1 MALAPPNGLA
11 AIKQAAAANGLDWR
25 PLAAIAHHESG
36 LNPAAVGDQ
45 GTSFG
50 LFQLHQ
56 GGALPAGTPASQ
68 ATNPL
73 WNANFAAR
81 QIKGLNIQ
89 GLPVAQQ
96 IAQIS
101 RRFERPA
108 DPASEIADAQRY
120 YQTALAG
127 APATAGMPAP
137 TAAGADPRAA
147 GRSGLP
153 TGGSLAPQSLA
164 PLQAGFGL
172 AQASGQ
178 RALDALGKLS
188 GHSVQ
193 APAAP
198 NLAALTTSASTQ
210 LQPTAPTHPT
220 KTVSVK
226 PGAPLPAGLNPQEQ
240 KVVELAKT
248 YLGDKYVFGGSTH
261 AGIDC
266 SGLITDIYAKLGV
279 KLPHNAAAQFQLG
292 KPVGLKNLQPGQ
304 PIFFRNSSGIHH
316 VGLYIGG
323 PNNSFIQAPHTGD
336 VVKISSLN
344 DPYYSGQFAGG
355 RNYL

>member
-36 LNPAAVGDQ
+36 LDPNAVGDQ

-56 GGALPAGTPASQ
+56 GGALPRGTPASQ

-81 QIKGLNIQ
+81 AVKGLNIQ

-108 DPASEIADAQRY
+108 NPDAEIADAQRY
-120 YQTALAG
+120 YQTVLSGQGTVPGGIPSARIDRG
-127 APATAGMPAP
+127 SPAP
-137 TAAGADPRAA
+137 QPA
-147 GRSGLP
+147 L
-153 TGGSLAPQSLA
+153 SLA

-172 AQASGQ
+172 AQQSNQ

-188 GHSVQ
+188 HQQVQ
-193 APAAP
+193 APQAP
-198 NLAALTTSASTQ
+198 NLAALTASSSTQ
-210 LQPTAPTHPT
+210 LQPTATAPKGVDVPLAG
-220 KTVSVK
+220 KTPK
-226 PGAPLPAGLNPQEQ
+226 GLDAAGQ
-240 KVVELAKT
+240 KVVELAKH
-248 YLGDKYVFGGSTH
+248 YLGTKYVFGGASPKT
-261 AGIDC
+261 GFDC
-266 SGLITDIYAKLGV
+266 SGFAQWVHAQLGV
-279 KLPHNAAAQFQLG
+279 NIPRTAAEQAKAG
-292 KPVGLKNLQPGQ
+292 KPVNLAQLQPGDSL
-304 PIFFRNSSGIHH
+304 FFQEGGQIGHT
-316 VGLYIGG
+316 GMYIGNG
-323 PNNSFIQAPHTGD
+323 QFIQAPHTGD
-336 VVKISSLN
+336 VIKISPLAGHYQQILVSARR
-344 DPYYSGQFAGG
+344 YS
-355 RNYL
+355 

>member
-1 MALAPPNGLA
+1 MAVPPLNGLQ

-108 DPASEIADAQRY
+108 NPGAEIADAQRY

-127 APATAGMPAP
+127 SPAAAPSAGMPNS
-137 TAAGADPRAA
+137 TAAGGAAIPRPVLTSA
-147 GRSGLP
+147 
-153 TGGSLAPQSLA
+153 QSLA

-172 AQASGQ
+172 AQASNQ

-188 GHSVQ
+188 GQTAQ
-193 APAAP
+193 APQAP
-198 NLAALTTSASTQ
+198 HLSALTTSSSPQ
-210 LQPTAPTHPT
+210 LQPTAVTVPLKGKTPHPIE
-220 KTVSVK
+220 
-226 PGAPLPAGLNPQEQ
+226 ADPQAA
-240 KVVELAKT
+240 KAIALAKH
-248 YLGDKYVFGGSTH
+248 YLGTKYVFGGASPST
-261 AGIDC
+261 GFDC
-266 SGLITDIYAKLGV
+266 SGLLQYVWAQNGV
-279 KLPHNAAAQFQLG
+279 KIPRTAAEQFHAG
-292 KPVGLKNLQPGQ
+292 KPVNPSHLQPGDALYFQ
-304 PIFFRNSSGIHH
+304 TEGAKAGITHAAM
-316 VGLYIGG
+316 YIGNG
-323 PNNSFIQAPHTGD
+323 QILEAPHTGD
-336 VVKISSLN
+336 VVKIIPLAG
-344 DPYYSGQFAGG
+344 YYPIVGARRFA
-355 RNYL
+355 